1 MIRDAIDILIIVGT
15 ASGAVLVFA
24 LVFALVAAL

>member
-1 MIRDAIDILIIVGT
+1 MIREAFDVIVIVGT

-24 LVFALVAAL
+24 LVFALAVF